1 LDSTVYDASTAVF
14 WREILS
20 AWWLLW
26 QEDEREVE
34 EDGEGSLY
42 PRLGVD

>member
-1 LDSTVYDASTAVF
+1 MLAGFVTPTTNRGGLAV
-14 WREILS
+14 LTG
-20 AWWLLW
+20 
-26 QEDEREVE
+26 EDEREVE